1 MLEVKIQE
9 TKKITV
15 INNASLLYDEMIS
28 IYMKKN
34 GQTFKSRDKEQRLK
48 YNYDNLIDLDYQPN
62 QLQPEQLMLPKW
74 LKVSTE

>member
-34 GQTFKSRDKEQRLK
+34 GQTFKSKDKE
-48 YNYDNLIDLDYQPN
+48 
-62 QLQPEQLMLPKW
+62 
-74 LKVSTE
+74 